1 MEIYTL
7 KRVNEEG
14 ARTVAETVAERFDIG
29 RVRVRGLAEAV
40 RASGNEAVVPDGATG
55 YFEDEIDQDGVGPV
69 IESLGSLTRVV
80 FYADA
85 PVFAWFE
92 DGKVRLRGDEQVLR
106 ELRDRGIEPSAA
118 AETPESVVT
127 EMTDDE

>member
-1 MEIYTL
+1 METYTL
-7 KRVNEEG
+7 RRADDET
-14 ARTVAETVAERFDIG
+14 ARTVAEAVVDGFDVE

-40 RASGNEAVVPDGATG
+40 RASGDGEVAPDGATG
-55 YFEDEIDQDGVGPV
+55 YFERERSGDDIEAVVDGM
-69 IESLGSLTRVV
+69 GSLTRVV

-92 DGKVRLRGDEQVLR
+92 DGKVRFRGDDEILDAVR
-106 ELRDRGIEPSAA
+106 NAGIEPSAA
-118 AETPESVVT
+118 TATPESVVT

>member
-1 MEIYTL
+1 VKIYTL
-7 KRVNEEG
+7 KRVNEEE
-14 ARTVAETVAERFDIG
+14 ARTVAETVAERFKIS

-55 YFEDEIDQDGVGPV
+55 YFEDETDPDGVGPV
-69 IESLGSLTRVV
+69 TESLSSLTRVV
-80 FYADA
+80 FYSDT

-106 ELRDRGIEPSAA
+106 DLRDRGIEPSAA
-118 AETPESVVT
+118 AETPESVLT
-127 EMTDDE
+127 EMVDDE

>member
-92 DGKVRLRGDEQVLR
+92 DGKVRLPGDEQALGELR
-106 ELRDRGIEPSAA
+106 ERGIEPSAA
-118 AETPESVVT
+118 AETPESVLT
-127 EMTDDE
+127 EMGDDE

>member
-1 MEIYTL
+1 MEVYTL
-7 KRVNEEG
+7 RRVNEET
-14 ARTVAETVAERFDIG
+14 ARTVAETVVEGFDVG

-40 RASGNEAVVPDGATG
+40 RAGGNGAVVPEGATG
-55 YFEDEIDQDGVGPV
+55 YFEEEVDGDSIGPV
-69 IESLGSLTRVV
+69 IESLGLLTRVV
-80 FYADA
+80 FYADL

-92 DGKVRLRGDEQVLR
+92 DGKVRLRGDEDVLEALR
-106 ELRDRGIEPSAA
+106 EAGIEPSVA

>member
-1 MEIYTL
+1 METYTL
-7 KRVNEEG
+7 RRADDET
-14 ARTVAETVAERFDIG
+14 ARTVAEAVVDGFDVE

-40 RASGNEAVVPDGATG
+40 RASGDGEVAPDDATG
-55 YFEDEIDQDGVGPV
+55 YFERERSGDDIEAVVDGM
-69 IESLGSLTRVV
+69 GSLTRVV

-92 DGKVRLRGDEQVLR
+92 DGKVRFRGDDEILDAVR
-106 ELRDRGIEPSAA
+106 NAGIEPSAA
-118 AETPESVVT
+118 TATPESVVT